1 MSLIWRPVQLVKRR
15 ARRLDPSLI
24 VAKSRPFPGFTLRFL
39 GANTDVRPALQQ
51 TLSKLDTLGLA
62 ADWRST
68 VELVLAETLNNIAEH
83 AYAGQAPGPVTLTAR
98 MTPDRLYVIL
108 RDQGGGT
115 SGAGTSRRHCPLH
128 RCAPRG
134 PARGRV
140 WLVPDPRSNQRPA
153 LPAHGPR
160 KQAAT
165 GIRPDNRTSARLTL
179 TENTILPH
187 SAPNHARLQCHKSG
201 VAA

>member
-1 MSLIWRPVQLVKRR
+1 VQLVKRR

-108 RDQGGGT
+108 RDQGG
-115 SGAGTSRRHCPLH
+115 
-128 RCAPRG
+128 
-134 PARGRV
+134 
-140 WLVPDPRSNQRPA
+140 A
-153 LPAHGPR
+153 LPGQELPAGIAPCTDVPR
-160 KQAAT
+160 ADLPE
-165 GIRPDNRTSARLTL
+165 GGFGWILIRDLTSALHYWRTDH
-179 TENTILPH
+179 EN
-187 SAPNHARLQCHKSG
+187 RLQLEFDLTTAPAPG
-201 VAA
+201 